1 MCVAGANGDHAI
13 QNAKARQRHRR
24 LRISFF
30 HRSDLLFPSL
40 HTRTVVIRDVG
51 SLN

>member
-1 MCVAGANGDHAI
+1 MCVAGANGDYAI

-30 HRSDLLFPSL
+30 HRSDLRVPSL
-40 HTRTVVIRDVG
+40 HTRTEVFQDVYE
-51 SLN
+51 